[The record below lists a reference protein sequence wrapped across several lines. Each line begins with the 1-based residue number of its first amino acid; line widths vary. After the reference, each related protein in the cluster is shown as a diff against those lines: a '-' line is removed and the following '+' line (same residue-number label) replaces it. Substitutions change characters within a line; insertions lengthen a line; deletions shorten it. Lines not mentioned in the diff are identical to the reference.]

1 MEEEKKKK
9 RKRNTRYPNPNIE
22 FKDEIYQNST
32 ESWRLGSRDP
42 VRASFWSRRRPERC
56 TRFSP
61 RLLRPRLDGFCV
73 GHVSREPLPRERSLK
88 VNGFLA
94 DASIATSPGGY
105 GLSRSD
111 SLAVRNASRDFR
123 RWLYSLLIFLYFFS
137 FFFPLFFFVFVL
149 VSVKNTRYSSVGM
162 IRLIGRM
169 LWLFEVECSM
179 TWSVQNRLGWPWIF
193 EIFTRI
199 RRKVF
204 YICFF
209 FFFFFYYSCRFLL
222 FEL

>member
-1 MEEEKKKK
+1 MKEKEKK
-9 RKRNTRYPNPNIE
+9 RKTRRPKPISSRR

-32 ESWRLGSRDP
+32 ESWRSGSRDP

-56 TRFSP
+56 TRRSSP

-111 SLAVRNASRDFR
+111 SLAAYVTTRLEASQRSDAC
-123 RWLYSLLIFLYFFS
+123 LYPLLIFLYFSSSSLSFFS
-137 FFFPLFFFVFVL
+137 FSFFVL

-169 LWLFEVECSM
+169 LWIW
-179 TWSVQNRLGWPWIF
+179 WSSCETN
-193 EIFTRI
+193 I
-199 RRKVF
+199 RN
-204 YICFF
+204 I
-209 FFFFFYYSCRFLL
+209 FLL
-222 FEL
+222 LFL